1 MAIGANR
8 RIIFIDGSILD
19 YAINVRERRKSDR
32 NEDYFEICYFRTQ
45 RGETTYKYLIN
56 DTVIFYRNCC
66 GEIRVYSSMYQA
78 GINLSTFKIKP
89 HVEASFDIFKDTTRP
104 TDDPIWMIQ
113 FLLDDHD
120 ISPVLKAY
128 LERVFNAFISAI
140 ESEYYTNRIVRDYDP
155 GFLYRCYKN
164 NKNLTKNKPVD
175 PTDFWPDI
183 LTDEGKAHYD
193 KMYIMG
199 GRGNGKT
206 VYLQKQLYRMMMNS
220 VYGKAM
226 PEVEKF
232 LNYIETGKENKMENM
247 VNFRKSLEYL
257 KRDKKNPNEF
267 NIKFKDS
274 GVIRKIE
281 FQGATKKEL
290 YSDELIEAVLIIAS
304 RMMADYVAKV
314 IFNLKNKMTIVFPW
328 KYGLPEKTIV
338 KANGADSFD
347 ILNGYTIAT
356 AKMMCSEDGY
366 EWLNKLKKSG
376 KVDV

>member
-1 MAIGANR
+1 
-8 RIIFIDGSILD
+8 
-19 YAINVRERRKSDR
+19 
-32 NEDYFEICYFRTQ
+32 
-45 RGETTYKYLIN
+45 
-56 DTVIFYRNCC
+56 
-66 GEIRVYSSMYQA
+66 MYQA
-78 GINLSTFKIKP
+78 GTNLSTFKIKP
-89 HVEASFDIFKDTTRP
+89 HIEASFDIFKDTTRP

-113 FLLDDHD
+113 FLLDDPELSEGMKKYLND
-120 ISPVLKAY
+120 IFCTFTS
-128 LERVFNAFISAI
+128 ISMQTVYA
-140 ESEYYTNRIVRDYDP
+140 NRIFKDYHPDY
-155 GFLYRCYKN
+155 LRMCL
-164 NKNLTKNKPVD
+164 NKHLAELTKNKPVD

-183 LTDEGKAHYD
+183 LTEEGKARYD

-257 KRDKKNPNEF
+257 KRDKKHPNEF
-267 NIKFKDS
+267 NIKFK
-274 GVIRKIE
+274 GEHIIRKII
-281 FQGATKKEL
+281 FQGATRKEL
-290 YSDELIEAVLIIAS
+290 FSGELIENVLIIAS
-304 RMMADYVAKV
+304 QMMQDFVIKI
-314 IFNLKNKMTIVFPW
+314 IFNLKNKMTIIFPLQ
-328 KYGLPEKTIV
+328 YGLPEKVIV

-347 ILNGYTIAT
+347 ILKGYSIAK
-356 AKMMCSEDGY
+356 AKMLCSEDGY